1 MQKSFR
7 EILKEKGIRAFLM
20 EFKGDLS
27 LIREYFEIRFGFDS
41 KSLSR
46 IMKTFKNYMK
56 QEIEKELE
64 KNSDSINEFLFALKS
79 NDRQNLSKVG

>member
-46 IMKTFKNYMK
+46 IMKTFKNYMD
-56 QEIEKELE
+56 KEVQKNLE
-64 KNSDSINEFLFALKS
+64 ENSNGVSEFLFALKKS
-79 NDRQNLSKVG
+79 NRQNLSKVG

>member
-1 MQKSFR
+1 MQKTFR

-79 NDRQNLSKVG
+79 NDRQNLSKVS

>member
-46 IMKTFKNYMK
+46 IMKTFKNYMD
-56 QEIEKELE
+56 KEVQKNLE
-64 KNSDSINEFLFALKS
+64 ENSNGVSEFLFALKKS
-79 NDRQNLSKVG
+79 DRQNLSKVG

>member
-41 KSLSR
+41 KSLSK

>member
-46 IMKTFKNYMK
+46 IMKTFKNYMDK
-56 QEIEKELE
+56 EIQKNLE
-64 KNSDSINEFLFALKS
+64 ENSNGVSEFLFALKNS
-79 NDRQNLSKVG
+79 DRQNLSKVG

>member
-56 QEIEKELE
+56 QEIEKGLE